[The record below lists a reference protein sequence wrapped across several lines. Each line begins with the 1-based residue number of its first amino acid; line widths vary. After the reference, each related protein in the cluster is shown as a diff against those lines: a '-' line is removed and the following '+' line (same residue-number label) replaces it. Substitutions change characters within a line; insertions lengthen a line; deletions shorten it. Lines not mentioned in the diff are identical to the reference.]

1 MEDLLKDYPAKIDIP
16 VQWGDMDAAQHVNN
30 IIYLRWFESA
40 RIQYFAEI
48 QELMDFT
55 GEAELGAILAETY
68 CRYKMP
74 VTFPDTVTIAAR
86 VLPDSLDEFS
96 FRMQHIVVSQQHQR
110 VAAEGWTRIVC
121 YDYKQ
126 KRKAPI
132 PEALR
137 HKILH
142 IEKVDKIF

>member
-1 MEDLLKDYPAKIDIP
+1 MEDLLKDYPTTIDIP

-40 RIQYFAEI
+40 RVRYFEAL

-74 VTFPDTVTIAAR
+74 VTYPDTVTIATR
-86 VLPDSLDEFS
+86 VLIETMDEFS
-96 FRMQHIVVSQQHQR
+96 FKMEHIIVSQQYQR
-110 VAAEGWTRIVC
+110 IATEGWTRMVC
-121 YDYKQ
+121 YDYRQ
-126 KRKAPI
+126 KRKASI
-132 PEALR
+132 PDALR
-137 HKILH
+137 EKILQK
-142 IEKVDKIF
+142 EQG

>member
-1 MEDLLKDYPAKIDIP
+1 MEELLKGYPARIDIP

-30 IIYLRWFESA
+30 VIYLRWFESA
-40 RIQYFAEI
+40 RVQYFEQI

-74 VTFPDTVTIAAR
+74 VAYPDTVTIGVR
-86 VLPDSLDEFS
+86 VLVDTMDEFS
-96 FRMQHIVVSQQHQR
+96 FRMQHVIVSQQHQR

-121 YDYKQ
+121 YDYRHKQ
-126 KRKAPI
+126 KASI
-132 PEALR
+132 PPALKE
-137 HKILH
+137 KIV
-142 IEKVDKIF
+142 KVEQA